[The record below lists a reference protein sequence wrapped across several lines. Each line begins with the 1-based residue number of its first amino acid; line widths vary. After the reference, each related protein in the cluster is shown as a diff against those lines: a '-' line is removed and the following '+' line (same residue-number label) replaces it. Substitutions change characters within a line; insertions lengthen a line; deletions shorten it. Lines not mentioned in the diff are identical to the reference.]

1 LINILTSAKHGVE
14 KVYLAKIK
22 GKITDEEIGIIKH
35 GIIDSDEF
43 LKCEDVKIL
52 EVDKNFSK
60 VKITMIKGKKHEVKR
75 LMKFIGHPV
84 IELTRLSHGPVD
96 ISIVPK
102 ENDLVKITGEML
114 NQLIL
119 LKNQRQKNLEA
130 SGNE

>member
-102 ENDLVKITGEML
+102 ENDFSKDNWRNVKPTY
-114 NQLIL
+114 LI
-119 LKNQRQKNLEA
+119 KKSAPKEFGGIR
-130 SGNE
+130 